1 MKNNIENVIEK
12 LKKAFSDDLPETY
25 KQIFGEAKDEYL
37 QAHDHQS
44 LCTLLSSCMKGS
56 MSRNLDVI
64 NATEDAIKMATQ
76 EGNKAME
83 AVYHLI
89 AGKILPRW
97 DFKKTRE
104 YFNKALADPEFLASV
119 RTDDFK
125 WVEKKEDSKI
135 FGNDLLSFIGME
147 TERYDVMYD
156 YYITTGNRMA
166 ACYSKIHAIINQYIR
181 NEEKYASL
189 MGVIDLYG
197 DLPVVCEAVKYIIKN
212 NLIPKSE
219 DEGLEGE
226 NENAERKR
234 TFIKHFV
241 DKFIDDEHTKEL
253 ESLMRELE
261 KPLFESDFDKVVVPR
276 QDFSI
281 PLKYRNVK
289 TITVTIYPTNLTGR
303 NSDTLSES
311 LRSYTKKAT
320 PVLRK
325 TFELEAVKPYIAKET
340 QLELNGLPPGIYLIE
355 LKSDQGDMTDGILH
369 VSNIIAIAEHL
380 PNRRTRIVVV
390 DNMTG
395 RPIPHAKVDLMDR
408 WENHTKKTLSCN
420 KNGEIIHWYIWKN
433 SEPTC
438 LFPYTDE
445 DMFCLKERI
454 SFWSAYSYD
463 NEERKERVEI
473 LTDREIYRPGQTIR
487 VGIVSYAID
496 EDKKAKT
503 FQKAMKVE
511 LKKFYSKIINS
522 INVRSDEMGVA
533 HCEFIIPEDMES
545 GRYTISCGHESK
557 DIRIEEYKRPSFEVK
572 WEDYADPYQ
581 VGDTITLKGVA
592 VSYAGVPVA
601 NAKVNYR
608 VKRAEAWWW
617 RFLSPYW
624 EVKGLYGMSDE
635 KEYHQGMTETDDN
648 GKFSIEVPMLLTDER
663 NQNPASQL
671 FNGKHSRKSRPLFM
685 DIIAEADVVDSTGET
700 QSART
705 RLPLSNRKYYMSIQM
720 DEKTE
725 LSDVPSFVVVI
736 KNASGKDLAD
746 QVSYWLDDSTN
757 VDTATSNQ
765 QVSLPDMAVGKHV
778 LHIKY
783 GEEEQ
788 AHEFIVFDKES
799 RKVPF
804 ETEMWT
810 YQSAE
815 VFPENNGEVIL
826 QVGCSEENSYLFY
839 NIFSGNHLLESG
851 VERVASGMTNR
862 RFSYKKEYGN
872 GILVSYAW
880 VRNKKMQTHNFVIN
894 KPIPKRELKLSW
906 KTFRDKVVP
915 GTKEKWVLTIKDE
928 MDRNVTANVIATLY
942 DKSLDQLVK
951 SSWEGF
957 GPVMKWNVPSSDWV
971 YSSIETIRLYFSRD
985 YTLVDVP
992 YLFSR
997 FKYGSLFDV
1006 IEEERAMMA
1015 HRACYKMEEE
1025 IRSDRHRGFSSGS
1038 VMFSLDSSAT
1048 KLISEE
1054 VDVTTDNALSAYQS
1068 GDSEENNPIE
1078 EIKLRSDM
1086 SETAFFMPT
1095 LRTDE
1100 DGDVSIEFLL
1110 PDSLTTWKFKAIAH
1124 TKDMYHAYFEDETIA
1139 RKLVM
1144 VKPNMPRF
1152 VRVGDEST
1160 ISAKV
1165 TNTSDKDVEGKI
1177 VFELLDA
1184 SNEQVAFSDSKPFI
1198 LGRNASL
1205 TESFHFTPDEE
1216 IEDYVCRI
1224 YAVGNGF
1231 SDGEQ
1236 HSLPVLPNKT
1246 EVTVTRIIS
1255 QDGAGTETIDTARLL
1270 PEGSTRRRL
1279 SLQYTNRPLWLAIKA
1294 LPAMTDEDSDNAIS
1308 VSVSLYCNL
1317 LTAHLQKHVKEFGS
1331 LVSVKSSKLN
1341 KSTNKLVG
1349 KLKQLQGYG
1358 GGFTWYKGMP
1368 ESLYMTTEVLMH
1380 LCRLQKFVGE
1390 MDALKDI
1397 IENAFRFCDMEMCN
1411 WVRELKKREK
1421 KGEAVYMPTFTI
1433 LQHMYNCAITRHV
1446 LDDEAKKAYEY
1457 LVVLLMKDIH
1467 RQTIREKALTAL
1479 ILEYSGHHER
1489 AMVYAESLRQYTKCD
1504 AERGRTFDTSRATFS
1519 WYSYKIPTHVAGME
1533 ALRLLCLEDK
1543 GTFREMQKWLLQEK
1557 RTQMWETPIDSVNA
1571 VHALLLGSEEV
1582 LSDNRPAV
1590 FDVDGKR
1597 LDVVNNGNEGYVEA
1611 DLAATTKQLSIEKVS
1626 KGLSWGA
1633 VFARFL
1639 QPMSDVDASGSGM
1652 TIHREII
1659 ADKKE
1664 LHVGDRIRVKL
1675 TYTCERNF
1683 DFVTVIDSKA
1693 ACMEPVE
1700 QLSWS
1705 DSFKHVAPRDTE
1717 TCYSYYGLGQGT
1729 HSIETEYYLDR
1740 PGVYE
1745 IGVATIVCTYAPE
1758 FRAICPSEKLVV
1770 KEN

>member
-1 MKNNIENVIEK
+1 MKNNIENIIEK

-25 KQIFGEAKDEYL
+25 KKIFIEAKDEYL
-37 QAHDHQS
+37 HAKDHQS
-44 LCTLLSSCMKGS
+44 LCTLLSLCMEGRL
-56 MSRNLDVI
+56 SRKFDI
-64 NATEDAIKMATQ
+64 FTATEDAIKMATQ

-89 AGKILPRW
+89 AGKIFSHW
-97 DFKKTRE
+97 DSEKARE
-104 YFNKALADPEFLASV
+104 HFNEALADPGFLASV

-125 WVEKKEDSKI
+125 WVEKKEDSII

-147 TERYDVMYD
+147 AERYDVMYE
-156 YYITTGNRMA
+156 YYKTTANRTA
-166 ACYSKIHAIINQYIR
+166 ACYSKIHAIINDNIR
-181 NEEKYASL
+181 NEEKYESL
-189 MGVIDLYG
+189 IEVIDLYG

-212 NLIPKSE
+212 NLIPQSE
-219 DEGLEGE
+219 DESLESE
-226 NENAERKR
+226 NENAERKY

-241 DKFIDDEHTKEL
+241 DKFIDNEHTKEL

-261 KPLFESDFDKVVVPR
+261 KTLFESDFDKVVVPQ

-281 PLKYRNVK
+281 PLKYRNVN
-289 TITVTIYPTNLTGR
+289 TLTVTIYPTNLTGR
-303 NSDTLSES
+303 NSDMLSKS
-311 LRSYTKKAT
+311 LRSYIKRST
-320 PVLRK
+320 PVFRK
-325 TFELEAVKPYIAKET
+325 AFELEAVKPYITKEA
-340 QLELNGLPPGIYLIE
+340 QIELNGLPLGIYLIE
-355 LKSDQGDMTDGILH
+355 LKSDKGDIADGILH
-369 VSNIIAIAEHL
+369 VSSMIAIAEHL
-380 PNRRTRIVVV
+380 PYRRTRIVVV
-390 DNMTG
+390 DNITG
-395 RPIPHAKVDLMDR
+395 HPIPHAKVDLMDR
-408 WENHTKKTLSCN
+408 WEGHTKKTLSCD
-420 KNGEIIHWYIWKN
+420 KNGETIHWYVRKN
-433 SEPTC
+433 DAPSC
-438 LFPYTDE
+438 IFPYTNE
-445 DMFCLKERI
+445 DMFCPKESI
-454 SFWSAYSYD
+454 SSWNTYSYD
-463 NEERKERVEI
+463 DEEKNERVEI
-473 LTDREIYRPGQTIR
+473 LTDREIYRPGQTIH
-487 VGIVSYAID
+487 VGIVTYAID
-496 EDKKAKT
+496 KDKKAKT
-503 FQKAMKVE
+503 LQKAMKVE
-511 LKKFYSKIINS
+511 LGKPYDKTINS
-522 INVRSDEMGVA
+522 LIVSSDKMGVA
-533 HCEFIIPEDMES
+533 HCEFIIPEDIES
-545 GRYTISCGHESK
+545 GSYTIRCGNERK

-572 WEDYADPYQ
+572 WEDYTEPYQ
-581 VGDTITLKGVA
+581 VGDTITLEGVA
-592 VSYAGVPVA
+592 ISYAGVPVA

-624 EVKGLYGMSDE
+624 EVRGLYGRYEE

-663 NQNPASQL
+663 NQNPAFQL
-671 FNGKHSRKSRPLFM
+671 FNGKDRGKSRPLFM

-705 RLPLSNRKYYMSIQM
+705 RLPLSNRKYYMNIKM

-725 LSDVPSFVVVI
+725 LSDIPSFVVVI
-736 KNASGKDLAD
+736 KNASGKDLTD
-746 QVSYWLDDSTN
+746 QVSYWLDDSTK
-757 VDTATSNQ
+757 VDTATSNL
-765 QVSLPDMAVGKHV
+765 QVSLPDVAVGKHV

-788 AHEFIVFDKES
+788 TRDFIVFDKEGS
-799 RKVPF
+799 KAPC

-815 VFPENNGEVIL
+815 IFPENKGEVIL
-826 QVGCSEENSYLFY
+826 QVGCSEEDTYLFY

-851 VERVASGMTNR
+851 TERVASGMINR

-872 GILVSYAW
+872 GIVVSYAW
-880 VRNKKMQTHNFVIN
+880 VRNKKMQTNNFVIT
-894 KPIPKRELKLSW
+894 KPIPKRELQLSW
-906 KTFRDKVVP
+906 KTFRDKVEP
-915 GTKEKWVLTIKDE
+915 GTIEKWVLTVKDE
-928 MDRNVTANVIATLY
+928 IGRNVTANVIATLY

-957 GPVMKWNVPSSDWV
+957 GPVIKWNVPSSDWD
-971 YSSIETIRLYFSRD
+971 YGSIETIRLYFSRY

-992 YLFSR
+992 YAFSR
-997 FKYGSLFDV
+997 FKYGSLIAM
-1006 IEEERAMMA
+1006 IEEEKRVMMEQ
-1015 HRACYKMEEE
+1015 RACYDMKEE
-1025 IRSDRHRGFSSGS
+1025 RRCAK
-1038 VMFSLDSSAT
+1038 FSLDLSKSAMSSLRSFGRR
-1048 KLISEE
+1048 LIDEE
-1054 VDVTTDNALSAYQS
+1054 DDGTTNNAPSVYQPDNTE
-1068 GDSEENNPIE
+1068 GNNPIE

-1095 LRTDE
+1095 LRTDGN
-1100 DGDVSIEFLL
+1100 GDVSIEFLL

-1124 TKDMYHAYFEDETIA
+1124 TRDMYHAYFEDETIA

-1165 TNTSDKDVEGKI
+1165 TNTSDKNVEGKI

-1184 SNEQVAFSDSKPFI
+1184 SDERVVFSNSKPFC
-1198 LGRNASL
+1198 LGCNASL
-1205 TESFHFTPDEE
+1205 TESFNFTPDEE
-1216 IEDYVCRI
+1216 TEDYICRI
-1224 YAVGNGF
+1224 YALGNGF

-1236 HSLPVLPNKT
+1236 HSLHVLPNKT
-1246 EVTVTRIIS
+1246 EMTVTRIIS

-1317 LTAHLQKHVKEFGS
+1317 LTAHLQKHIKEFGS
-1331 LVSVKSSKLN
+1331 LVSVKPSKLN
-1341 KSTNKLVG
+1341 KTTNKLVG
-1349 KLKQLQGYG
+1349 KLKQLQGHG
-1358 GGFTWYKGMP
+1358 GGFKWYKKMP

-1390 MDALKDI
+1390 MDDLKDI
-1397 IENAFRFCDMEMCN
+1397 IENAYRFCDMEMCN
-1411 WVRELKKREK
+1411 WVRELKKMEK

-1433 LQHMYNCAITRHV
+1433 LQHMYNCAITQHV
-1446 LDDEAKKAYEY
+1446 LDNEAKNAYEY

-1467 RQTIREKALTAL
+1467 RQTIREKAMTAL

-1504 AERGRTFDTSRATFS
+1504 AERGRTFDTPRATFS

-1533 ALRLLCLEDK
+1533 ALHMLCPDDK

-1582 LSDNRPAV
+1582 LSDNRPTV
-1590 FDVDGKR
+1590 FHVDGKR
-1597 LDVVNNGNEGYVEA
+1597 LNVVNNGNEGYVEA
-1611 DLAATTKQLSIEKVS
+1611 DMAATTKQLSIEKVS

-1633 VFARFL
+1633 VFAQFL

-1652 TIHREII
+1652 TIQREII

-1745 IGVATIVCTYAPE
+1745 TGVATIVCTYAPE

-1770 KEN
+1770 K